1 MVMNDTV
8 ITAKRKRTEWIILL
22 ACFILANLLNFYSI
36 VAYKSSWTEMYRSM
50 FYVLLITF
58 FLYFV
63 VLFFRLI
70 YWGIQIAVRRIKG
83 TR

>member
-1 MVMNDTV
+1 MKDTV

-22 ACFILANLLNFYSI
+22 ACFIAANLLNIYSI
-36 VAYKSSWTEMYRSM
+36 IAYKSSWTELYKSM

-63 VLFFRLI
+63 LLFLRLI
-70 YWGIQIAVRRIKG
+70 YWGIQITLHRMKR